1 MAALARVNR
10 MTRIVGE
17 CLVKCPLCP
26 KRNAAAT
33 GRPSRCHTLV
43 VNEGTSSRLA
53 AADGRIAS
61 VSSPR
66 PIMPLT
72 APASR
77 KTSTMIVVV
86 SGCMRALRDDGEG
99 AMVNRQPAAARYLVL
114 PEAAS
119 GARGGRFGSSAVA
132 PSTLAGSPP
141 PLLAVEV
148 RHLRGRITVAGS
160 RPGGHRRFDAR
171 EVIGR

>member
-26 KRNAAAT
+26 KRDAAAT

-43 VNEGTSSRLA
+43 MNEGTSSRLA
-53 AADGRIAS
+53 AADGGIAS

-77 KTSTMIVVV
+77 KTCTMIVVV
-86 SGCMRALRDDGEG
+86 SGCTRALRDDGEG
-99 AMVNRQPAAARYLVL
+99 ATVNRQPAAHHLVL

-119 GARGGRFGSSAVA
+119 GARGGRFGGSAA
-132 PSTLAGSPP
+132 AASTLAGSPP

>member
-1 MAALARVNR
+1 MMDGCLLGFRSEAEDWMAALARVNR

-26 KRNAAAT
+26 KRDAAAT

-43 VNEGTSSRLA
+43 MNEGTSSRLA
-53 AADGRIAS
+53 AADGGIAS
-61 VSSPR
+61 VSSPIAIVGSPR

-86 SGCMRALRDDGEG
+86 SACMLAL
-99 AMVNRQPAAARYLVL
+99 L
-114 PEAAS
+114 P
-119 GARGGRFGSSAVA
+119 
-132 PSTLAGSPP
+132 
-141 PLLAVEV
+141 
-148 RHLRGRITVAGS
+148 
-160 RPGGHRRFDAR
+160 
-171 EVIGR
+171 